1 MSKSEINKFS
11 RQLILLSAIL
21 GLISLIAYLVLPRIS
36 PAMPFL
42 LVFIMSVTLL
52 MHRYLLKG
60 SEQKTNQFITR
71 FLMVTTLKLVAYLS
85 LITAYA
91 VINRKDAVPFT
102 VTFLIYYIIFSVFEV
117 SSLLKHLKMS
127 N

>member
-1 MSKSEINKFS
+1 MSNNIINKFS

-21 GLISLIAYLVLPRIS
+21 GFLSLIAYLVLPRIS

-42 LVFIMSVTLL
+42 LIFIMSVTLL

-60 SEQKTNQFITR
+60 SDKRANQFINR
-71 FLMVTTLKLVAYLS
+71 FLMMTTLKLVLYLS
-85 LITAYA
+85 VITVYA
-91 VINRKDAVPFT
+91 FINREDAVPFT
-102 VTFLIYYIIFSVFEV
+102 VTFLGYYIIYSVFEV
-117 SSLLKHLKMS
+117 SSLLKHLRNS